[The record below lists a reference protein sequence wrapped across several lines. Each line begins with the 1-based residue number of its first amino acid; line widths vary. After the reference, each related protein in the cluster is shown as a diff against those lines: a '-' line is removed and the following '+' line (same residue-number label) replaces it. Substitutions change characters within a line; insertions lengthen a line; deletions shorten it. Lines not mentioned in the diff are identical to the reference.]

1 MSELPAPDV
10 WLDERHSK
18 CPAPVIA
25 LARAAF
31 VKPPGT
37 VVALMADDPA
47 ADSDIPAWCRLK
59 GAEFI
64 GTVAPRDGGE
74 GTAYLVR
81 VPEPESARH

>member
-1 MSELPAPDV
+1 MNELPVPDV
-10 WLDERHSK
+10 WLDERHST

-37 VVALMADDPA
+37 VVALMAADPA
-47 ADSDIPAWCRLK
+47 AASDIPAWCRLK
-59 GAEFI
+59 GAEFL
-64 GTVAPRDGGE
+64 GTMAPRDGAE

-81 VPEPESARH
+81 IPD